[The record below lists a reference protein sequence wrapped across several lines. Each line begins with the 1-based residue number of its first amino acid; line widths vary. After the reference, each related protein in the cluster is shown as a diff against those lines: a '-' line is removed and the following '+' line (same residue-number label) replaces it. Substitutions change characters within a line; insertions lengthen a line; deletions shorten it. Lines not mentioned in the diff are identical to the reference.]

1 MKLRLRTEIE
11 RARGRGAGGA
21 AEKERLDHALEQ
33 LEAAR
38 IGTIHAFCADLLRER
53 PVEACIDPLFEV
65 AAEDEQ
71 DRLYDEAFTQW
82 FQATLA
88 RSAEEV
94 PGVSRVLRRATRER
108 DQDGPRAALRKAG
121 RALVEQRD
129 FPTPYERPS
138 FDRPGAID
146 RLVQRLQDEA
156 GNRLVAAPI
165 PRQ

>member
-1 MKLRLRTEIE
+1 
-11 RARGRGAGGA
+11 
-21 AEKERLDHALEQ
+21 LEQ

-53 PVEACIDPLFEV
+53 PVEAQIDPLFEV

-71 DRLYDEAFTQW
+71 DRLYDEAFTSW

-88 RSAEEV
+88 RPAQEV

-121 RALVEQRD
+121 RTLVEQRD
-129 FPTPYERPS
+129 SPTLYSRSDCDCKSALDDVIEQLRP
-138 FDRPGAID
+138 
-146 RLVQRLQDEA
+146 LVEYGPKGYQDNWLTKSLQEI
-156 GNRLVAAPI
+156 GR
-165 PRQ
+165 